1 MYLKLEFNVPFNK
14 ALAPVLDCYLFGQ
27 SITGLSNNLIGYS
40 SLDLSTN
47 LTDLYAKMHQDL
59 HINSLP
65 DEVVVSPKDI
75 KLHDITTNKGN
86 NRQTVSKVGDN
97 DYFLNAKDQK
107 DVIPIIESFKLL
119 PFDNFNKTTDE
130 DDLLNGSG
138 IMVHDLELDNQPNE
152 EKTNKKS
159 LKEKH
164 HFKLDTKKS
173 KALMNNIANKLN
185 VFAEEKF
192 TYLDYVKQLISL

>member
-1 MYLKLEFNVPFNK
+1 MYLKLDFNVPFNK

-47 LTDLYAKMHQDL
+47 LTDLYVKMHQDL
-59 HINSLP
+59 QMYSLP
-65 DEVVVSPKDI
+65 DETVVSPKDV
-75 KLHDITTNKGN
+75 KLHDIVTNKEN
-86 NRQTVSKVGDN
+86 NRQIVSKVGDN
-97 DYFLNAKDQK
+97 DYFLNANDQK

-119 PFDNFNKTTDE
+119 PFDNFNKTTED

-138 IMVHDLELDNQPNE
+138 IMVHDLALDNQPNE
-152 EKTNKKS
+152 VKTNKKS
-159 LKEKH
+159 LQEKH
-164 HFKLDTKKS
+164 HFKLNTQKS
-173 KALMNNIANKLN
+173 KAIMDNIANKLN

-192 TYLDYVKQLISL
+192 SYLDYVK